1 MLRRIR
7 PSTGL
12 TVTPSTIAAS
22 EFGGRQDEYQMEY
35 VTLTATYPEGYYE
48 NPNFS
53 ISGRIPI
60 ETDFSSGITYNG
72 YEFKFEKS
80 METVTTGSNTLTLTI
95 TAKEWA
101 N

>member
-1 MLRRIR
+1 
-7 PSTGL
+7 
-12 TVTPSTIAAS
+12 
-22 EFGGRQDEYQMEY
+22 MEY

-60 ETDFSSGITYNG
+60 ETDFSDGITYNG

-95 TAKEWA
+95 TAKEWDESKTESVTVTITGVQGEGYPIEDE
-101 N
+101 